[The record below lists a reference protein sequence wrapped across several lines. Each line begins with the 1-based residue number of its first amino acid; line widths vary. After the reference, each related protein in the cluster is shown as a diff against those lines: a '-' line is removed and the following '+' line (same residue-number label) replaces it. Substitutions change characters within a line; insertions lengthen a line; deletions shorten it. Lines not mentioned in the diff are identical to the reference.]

1 MQPIR
6 SNNLVKLLFAFV
18 AIAFTAWSLSIYA
31 YYLQRFIAVRYSF
44 WFELAMVLGQ
54 LLFQTLFI
62 LKRPWR
68 LKLHYYLHLITV
80 SFMGSVLLWPVI
92 GWQAVWPLR
101 DTLALGYFFCVLV
114 FMFFEHK
121 RRLHLV
127 GLPVYLSFTWL
138 LYRGLILLYIL

>member
-1 MQPIR
+1 MKPVLR
-6 SNNLVKLLFAFV
+6 NDLRLLFALI
-18 AIAFTAWSLSIYA
+18 AIVFTAWSLSIYA
-31 YYLQRFIAVRYSF
+31 HYLQRFISVQYSF

-68 LKLHYYLHLITV
+68 LKLHYYLQLLTV
-80 SFMGSVLLWPVI
+80 SFMGSVLLWGVI
-92 GWQAVWPLR
+92 GWQAFLPLN
-101 DTLALGYFFCVLV
+101 DNVALGYFFCVLV

-121 RRLHLV
+121 RRLKRM

-138 LYRGLILLYIL
+138 LYRGLILLYLL